1 MPHER
6 KGQRTQAPILL
17 TGTDHVH
24 AGMLENPL
32 KFVFQT
38 TMEFSD
44 HVMWISSHFHL
55 ALSGA
60 AHATRAERAVHA
72 STNPVDRNRPCA
84 CRNA

>member
-1 MPHER
+1 MPHQR

-55 ALSGA
+55 A
-60 AHATRAERAVHA
+60 
-72 STNPVDRNRPCA
+72 P
-84 CRNA
+84 